1 MRGADIHELTR
12 NTNIRSRGVAR
23 DDAIFCDVN
32 RFGAEGAI
40 DCAINLS
47 QPGIPPTGK
56 RVEIPLLAV
65 IKFRGDKLT
74 STGIRRVCWY
84 RLVCLIQ
91 KDCQ

>member
-40 DCAINLS
+40 DCAINLY
-47 QPGIPPTGK
+47 QPGSVDSASQFNAFANKQIAFNGFSHD
-56 RVEIPLLAV
+56 LHM
-65 IKFRGDKLT
+65 
-74 STGIRRVCWY
+74 S
-84 RLVCLIQ
+84 
-91 KDCQ
+91 